1 MKFISHRGNL
11 DGQDLINENSPKQI
25 DRVIQLG
32 YDVEI
37 DIRYINDNF
46 YLGHDSPKYLIDI
59 DWLYQRKNKLW
70 IHLKNIDSLYKM
82 NTDFNYFWHDL
93 DKFTITSRGYIW
105 SYPDFI
111 NNSITVVKQKIN
123 KLPSNILGVC
133 TDYIYFYEN
142 I

>member
-11 DGQDLINENSPKQI
+11 DGQDLITENSPKQI
-25 DRVIQLG
+25 DYVIELG

-37 DIRYINDNF
+37 DIRYINNNF

-70 IHLKNIDSLYKM
+70 IHLKDIDSLYKM

-93 DKFTITSRGYIW
+93 DKFTITSKGYIW

-133 TDYIYFYEN
+133 TDYVYFYEN
-142 I
+142 L